1 VSTASLP
8 DLRSAPADDL
18 LALTA
23 SLVAVPSVSRDERD
37 LADQIERRL
46 AERAPGLALARV
58 ENNVIVRTDLG
69 RDRRV
74 LLGGHLD
81 TVPANANDVPRLE
94 GDVLHGLGSAD
105 MKGGLAVLLRLAEE
119 IAAGTEP
126 RVDCTLFFYEG
137 EEIADEFNGLRHVF
151 AEQPH
156 LLAGDFAVLLEPT
169 GGHVEAGCQGTLH
182 LRAHFDGERAH
193 SARPWQGSNAIH
205 AAADVLHR
213 LAAHESDTVMVDGL
227 PYRESLQVVRI
238 EGGVANNVVPD
249 SCTLVVNRRFAPASS
264 VDEARGQ
271 VEKLLSGAD
280 RIEVINAS
288 PAAPPDLGHPLVA
301 EFIETIGLDVEPKLG
316 WTDVARFAS
325 RGVPAV
331 NFGPGD
337 PDVAHTADEHVT
349 RASVEQC
356 YAALSRFLGV
366 AA

>member
-1 VSTASLP
+1 VSTASPP
-8 DLRSAPADDL
+8 DLLAAPADDL

-23 SLVAVPSVSRDERD
+23 VLVAVPSVSHHERE
-37 LADQIERRL
+37 LADQVERRL
-46 AERAPGLALARV
+46 SERATGLTLTRF
-58 ENNVIVRTDLG
+58 ENNVIVRTELG

-74 LLGGHLD
+74 VLGGHLD
-81 TVPANANDVPRLE
+81 TVPANANEAPRVD

-119 IAAGTEP
+119 IAAGREP
-126 RVDCTLFFYEG
+126 RVDCTFFFYEG
-137 EEIADEFNGLRHVF
+137 EEVADEFNGLRHVF
-151 AEQPH
+151 ADQPE

-182 LRAHFDGERAH
+182 VRASFDGERAH

-205 AAADVLHR
+205 AAADALHR
-213 LAAHESDTVMVDGL
+213 LAAHEADTVTVDGL

-249 SCTLVVNRRFAPASS
+249 SCTLVVNRRFAPSYS
-264 VDEARGQ
+264 VDEARAQ
-271 VEKLLSGAD
+271 VEKLLAGAD
-280 RIEVINAS
+280 RIEVVNAS
-288 PAAPPDLGHPLVA
+288 PAAPPNLGHPLVA
-301 EFIETIGLDVEPKLG
+301 EFVDTLGLDVEPKLG

-337 PDVAHTADEHVT
+337 PDVAHTADERVT
-349 RASVEQC
+349 RSAVEQC
-356 YAALSRFLGV
+356 CAALSRFLGV
-366 AA
+366 A

>member
-1 VSTASLP
+1 STASLP
-8 DLRSAPADDL
+8 DLLAAPADDL
-18 LALTA
+18 LTLTA
-23 SLVAVPSVSRDERD
+23 ALVAVDSVSRHEQE
-37 LADQIERRL
+37 LADRVERRL

-58 ENNVIVRTDLG
+58 GNNVIVRTELG

-74 LLGGHLD
+74 VLGGHLD
-81 TVPANANDVPRLE
+81 TVPPNANEAPRLD

-105 MKGGLAVLLRLAEE
+105 MKGGLAVLLRLAED
-119 IAAGTEP
+119 IAGGREP

-137 EEIADEFNGLRHVF
+137 EEIAEEFNGLRRVF
-151 AEQPH
+151 ADRPE
-156 LLAGDFAVLLEPT
+156 LLAGDFAILLEPT

-205 AAADVLHR
+205 AAAEALHR
-213 LAAHESDTVMVDGL
+213 LAGHESDTVTVDGL
-227 PYRESLQVVRI
+227 SYRESLQVVRI

-249 SCTLVVNRRFAPASS
+249 SCTIVVNRRFAPRYS
-264 VDEARGQ
+264 VEEAQAQ
-271 VEKLLSGAD
+271 VEKLLAGAD
-280 RIEVINAS
+280 RIEVVNAS
-288 PAAPPDLGHPLVA
+288 PAAPPNLDHPLVG
-301 EFIETIGLDVEPKLG
+301 EFVESLGVDVEPKLG

-356 YAALSRFLGV
+356 YAALGRFVGL